1 MGHLY
6 DVRQHGADPSG
17 STVSTGAIQAAIDE
31 AAGAGGGTVYVPPG
45 RFLIGTITFRSRVRL
60 HLELGSVLVA
70 SENLQDYE
78 EQDEGHVPPEFPYV
92 KCLFVGFDLQ
102 DVEVTGGGTI
112 DGRGEAFM
120 DYTSPRFDDIF
131 TEAVWKSMPPERQ
144 NEFVAVPGERPTWV
158 FFFRRC
164 TGVRFTDVRIRD
176 VSRWTFRFSRCEHV
190 AFRGVHIDNDLR
202 APNSD
207 GIHFTG
213 CSNVTVGDCVIAS
226 GDDCIAITNYG
237 DEDRDTANVTIT
249 GCVLTSHSACV
260 RIGFKGSG
268 LVEDVAITGCIF
280 RNANRGVG
288 IFAGEGETV
297 RRVAISNCEIGTRL
311 IAGTWWGKAEP
322 VFITTLGMGGTVS
335 DVAVNNCSL
344 RGEQGIVL
352 YSREDAVIRDIRFS
366 NVRLVLASGP
376 MGTHSGGTIDVRPT
390 DIFRRS
396 MPPLYAVGVED
407 LRIRDMC
414 VSFDESAGDY
424 YERGPVLERC
434 RRISLFGYEEA

>member
-1 MGHLY
+1 MNEI
-6 DVRQHGADPSG
+6 DVLRHGADP
-17 STVSTGAIQAAIDE
+17 TGATPSTQAIQSAIDQAADS
-31 AAGAGGGTVYVPPG
+31 GGGTVFVGPG
-45 RFLIGTITFRSRVRL
+45 RYLIGTITFRSRVRL
-60 HLELGSVLVA
+60 HLELGSTLVA
-70 SENLQDYE
+70 SENLEDYE

-102 DVEVTGGGTI
+102 DVEVTGGGTV

-120 DYTSPRFDDIF
+120 DYASPRFDEFF
-131 TEAVWKSMPPERQ
+131 TEEVWKAMPAERQ
-144 NEFVAVPGERPTWV
+144 NEFVAVPGQRPTWV

-164 TGVRFTDVRIRD
+164 TGVRFTNMRIRD

-213 CSNVTVGDCVIAS
+213 CSNVTVSDCVIVS
-226 GDDCIAITNYG
+226 GDDSIAITNYG
-237 DEDRDTANVTIT
+237 DEDRDTTNITIT

-268 LVEDVAITGCIF
+268 LVEDIAVTGCVF

-297 RRVAISNCEIGTRL
+297 RRITIANCEIGTRL

-322 VFITTLGMGGTVS
+322 VFITTLGMGGIVE
-335 DVAVNNCSL
+335 DVAVSNCSL
-344 RGEQGIVL
+344 HGEQGIVL
-352 YSREDAVIRDIRFS
+352 YNREDAVIRDVRFTEL
-366 NVRLVLASGP
+366 RLVLASGP
-376 MGTHSGGTIDVRPT
+376 MGPHSGGTIDVRPT
-390 DIFRRS
+390 DIFRRA
-396 MPPLYAVGVED
+396 MPPLYAVGVES
-407 LRIRDMC
+407 LQIRGMR

-424 YERGPVLERC
+424 FEHGPALERC
-434 RRISLFGYEEA
+434 RRISLADYEEE